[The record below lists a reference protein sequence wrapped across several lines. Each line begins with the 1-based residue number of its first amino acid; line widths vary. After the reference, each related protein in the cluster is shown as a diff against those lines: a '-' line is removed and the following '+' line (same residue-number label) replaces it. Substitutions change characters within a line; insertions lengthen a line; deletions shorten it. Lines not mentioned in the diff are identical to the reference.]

1 MPEAEQMGP
10 DDTLRVEAEKRARS
24 KLDFFKH
31 LVTYAL
37 VIGAL
42 CAINLVTGAEYLW
55 FLWPAIGWGV
65 GLLAHA
71 INVFAFPHQ
80 LLRRMT
86 ERELRSVRREAH
98 PHR

>member
-1 MPEAEQMGP
+1 MPEAEPMGS

-31 LVTYAL
+31 LATYAL
-37 VIGAL
+37 VIGVL
-42 CAINLVTGAEYLW
+42 CAINLVTGPEYLW
-55 FLWPAIGWGV
+55 FLWPASGWGV

-71 INVFAFPHQ
+71 IHVFAFPDQ

-86 ERELRSVRREAH
+86 ERELRSARHEAH
-98 PHR
+98 THR